1 MKAERFFEGQRV
13 PAPILYKPDKP
24 VTRQAIFDRVVRHH
38 RKQRRRCPVEGPC
51 FYRFAGDMCFVGALI
66 DHDWYDSEME
76 GYRVRELLNVS
87 AMPAWFRDNIGFI
100 EELQTIHDTR
110 TNWPSDRMEM
120 ILEMFAGERGMTI
133 PSV

>member
-1 MKAERFFEGQRV
+1 MKAERFFEGQPA
-13 PAPILYKPDKP
+13 PAPILDKP
-24 VTRQAIFDRVVRHH
+24 VTRQTIFDRVVRHH
-38 RKQRRRCPVEGPC
+38 RKQRRRCPAQGQC

-87 AMPAWFRDNIGFI
+87 AMPAWFRDNLGFI

-110 TNWPSDRMEM
+110 TNWPSDHMEM
-120 ILEMFAGERGMTI
+120 ILEMFAAERGMTI